1 MQEHTIQSDEF
12 LSAEPI
18 SVRRSG
24 DNNTAY
30 HNHAFLEFAYVLSGS
45 AVQMFQNRP
54 VRVGAGDFFM
64 INYGEMH
71 KYSPDGTNPFS
82 VLNVLFKPE
91 FLAPSLKDCR
101 GFQDL
106 VAFSG
111 IGCNYFNLLSS
122 PTSVIFHDEDGA
134 VRDLVLR
141 MEREYLAGL
150 PKWEELLRACL
161 TELLILTLRKIYKR
175 SDALDCEDPD
185 SLPDSGLPRAALCRA
200 GDACLA
206 GGTDGLHARL
216 SFHALCAED
225 GHFLQPLPPKSPH
238 RAGLP
243 AARLLRGQHRR
254 NRPPLRLQRPEVFP
268 RALPLPPPHDPLRIP
283 REVAE
288 VKGGE

>member
-175 SDALDCEDPD
+175 SDALDCED
-185 SLPDSGLPRAALCRA
+185 RMLCPIL
-200 GDACLA
+200 DYL
-206 GGTDGLHARL
+206 
-216 SFHALCAED
+216 
-225 GHFLQPLPPKSPH
+225 
-238 RAGLP
+238 
-243 AARLLRGQHRR
+243 GQHFAE
-254 NRPPLRLQRPEVFP
+254 PVTLASLGGQMGYTPAYLSTLFAQKMGIPFSHYLQN
-268 RALPLPPPHDPLRIP
+268 LRIAQACQLLASSEDSIEEIALRCGYSDLKFFRSLFRSRLRMTP
-283 REVAE
+283 SEFRG
-288 VKGGE
+288 KSRR